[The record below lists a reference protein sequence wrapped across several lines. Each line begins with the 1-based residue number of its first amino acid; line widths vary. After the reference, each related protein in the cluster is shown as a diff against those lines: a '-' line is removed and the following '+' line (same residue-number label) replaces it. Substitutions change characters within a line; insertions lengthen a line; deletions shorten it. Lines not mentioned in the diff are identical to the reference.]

1 MAKNINHLQLLRS
14 NSVISGIPQSPNP
27 SSLTDGELAVNYA
40 KDHETIFL
48 KNSQNE
54 IVAVSSDDV
63 YTTNKLGALFGD
75 SASTVTGVFSAHS
88 GDTVSGLTSSQKH
101 LPQVTA
107 SDDRKVLMVVDGEW
121 QLVRPVTLFT
131 GNNAPSP
138 SQGIDGDL
146 YLQTS

>member
-14 NSVISGIPQSPNP
+14 NSVISGTPQSPNP
-27 SSLTDGELAVNYA
+27 SALTDGELAVNYA

-75 SASTVTGVFSAHS
+75 SASTVTGVFSTHS
-88 GDTVSGLTSSQKH
+88 GETVSGLTSSQKH

-131 GNNAPSP
+131 GNNAPSS